1 MPQDASFIGSIIA
14 IKSMLQGPAT
24 IFIPGHGHTGGREA
38 PEATLRFLEELC
50 ASVNKYYKQGQA
62 DYEMKDAVIKDMD
75 EYRDW
80 YSFNELGRVITYVYQ
95 EVEKEN
101 F

>member
-1 MPQDASFIGSIIA
+1 
-14 IKSMLQGPAT
+14 
-24 IFIPGHGHTGGREA
+24 
-38 PEATLRFLEELC
+38 
-50 ASVNKYYKQGQA
+50 
-62 DYEMKDAVIKDMD
+62 MKDAVIKEMD

-80 YSFNELGRVITYVYQ
+80 YNFNELGRVITFVYQ

>member
-1 MPQDASFIGSIIA
+1 
-14 IKSMLQGPAT
+14 
-24 IFIPGHGHTGGREA
+24 
-38 PEATLRFLEELC
+38 
-50 ASVNKYYKQGQA
+50 
-62 DYEMKDAVIKDMD
+62 MKDAVIKELD

-101 F
+101 FLK